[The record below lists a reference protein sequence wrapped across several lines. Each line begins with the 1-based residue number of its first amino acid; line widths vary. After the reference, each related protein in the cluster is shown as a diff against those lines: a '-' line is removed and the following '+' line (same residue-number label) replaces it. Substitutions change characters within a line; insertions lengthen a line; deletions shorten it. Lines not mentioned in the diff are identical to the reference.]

1 MAQNILDTL
10 SHMCQTPKFHHSR
23 RAADGVGT
31 SIGLL
36 DDIHIIRLLLEG
48 IQICFHLGQVTGD
61 LVDETLEY
69 RELIEIFRHT
79 LHTNLW
85 RRITVFG
92 PTIPPTSTGS
102 PAS

>member
-1 MAQNILDTL
+1 MPQNILYTL
-10 SHMCQTPKFHHSR
+10 SHMRQIPEIHHCR

-48 IQICFHLGQVTGD
+48 IQVGFHLGQVTGD
-61 LVDETLEY
+61 LVEETLEY

-85 RRITVFG
+85 RRITEILG
-92 PTIPPTSTGS
+92 L
-102 PAS
+102 